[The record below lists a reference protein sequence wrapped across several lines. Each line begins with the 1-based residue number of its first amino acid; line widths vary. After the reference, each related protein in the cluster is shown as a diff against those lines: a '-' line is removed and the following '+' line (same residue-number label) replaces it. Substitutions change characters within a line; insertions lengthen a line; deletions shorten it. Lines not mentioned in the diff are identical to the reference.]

1 METTKQI
8 QGHIVGASGITACE
22 QGLLNSTYHAH
33 GRTQYVTKVRSVRTK
48 TKRIGQIKARAAVQ
62 YTITATD
69 ETERCMDKHALM
81 SEMEKGC
88 NISAEA
94 AAALERIK
102 QVRGKPSSDARWIQK
117 AQARRF
123 ARRPLKQNSRA
134 QRVSP
139 MRRLQTVSENRPG
152 SFAYPA
158 MPTARRY
165 STRSRGYIFDSMD

>member
-1 METTKQI
+1 MTLVHSSIAPYVVEKIHDSRALARWSGVETTKQI
-8 QGHIVGASGITACE
+8 QGHIAGASGITACE

-69 ETERCMDKHALM
+69 GTERCMDKHALM

-117 AQARRF
+117 AQGARVC
-123 ARRPLKQNSRA
+123 RRCTSCATP
-134 QRVSP
+134 RVG
-139 MRRLQTVSENRPG
+139 RREG
-152 SFAYPA
+152 SLPW
-158 MPTARRY
+158 
-165 STRSRGYIFDSMD
+165 